1 MIRSEGL
8 IRRYP
13 GFELAVDAL
22 EVPPGR
28 FVTVIG
34 PSGAGKS
41 TLLRLLAGLEHP
53 DRGRVQ
59 LRGRSVFLDQ
69 DRSVLE
75 RSVLANATFGLELAG
90 VRRREAARRVR
101 PWLERV
107 GLADKQSQPAA
118 SLSGGERARLALVRA
133 LATEPDVLFL
143 DEPTQGLDPG
153 NVGRVEE
160 LLRGAH
166 AQGRTI
172 VLVTHNLPQARRLGE
187 ETWFLLAGR
196 LVERAPSEL
205 LFSSPRSDLTR
216 AYVAGE
222 MVY

>member
-8 IRRYP
+8 VRRYP
-13 GFELAVDAL
+13 GFELAVEAL

-41 TLLRLLAGLEHP
+41 TLLRLLAGLERP
-53 DRGRVQ
+53 DRGRVE
-59 LRGRSVFLDQ
+59 LWGRAVFLDQ
-69 DRSVLE
+69 DRTALE
-75 RSVLANATFGLELAG
+75 RSVLANATFGLELHG
-90 VRRREAARRVR
+90 VRRREAVRRVR

-107 GLADKQSQPAA
+107 GLADKLAQPAA

-133 LATEPDVLFL
+133 LAIEPDVLFL
-143 DEPTQGLDPG
+143 DEPTQALDPG
-153 NVGRVEE
+153 NVDRVEG
-160 LLRGAH
+160 LLREAH

-172 VLVTHNLPQARRLGE
+172 VLVTHNLYQARRLGQ

-196 LVERAPSEL
+196 LVERAPSER
-205 LFSSPRSDLTR
+205 LFAAPDHELTR

>member
-1 MIRSEGL
+1 MIRSKGL
-8 IRRYP
+8 VRRYP
-13 GFELAVDAL
+13 GFELTVEAL

-41 TLLRLLAGLEHP
+41 TLLRLLAGLERP
-53 DRGRVQ
+53 DRGRVELQ
-59 LRGRSVFLDQ
+59 GRAVFLDQ
-69 DRSVLE
+69 DRTVLE
-75 RSVLANATFGLELAG
+75 RSVLANATFGLELRG

-107 GLADKQSQPAA
+107 GLADKLAQPAV

-133 LATEPDVLFL
+133 LAIEPDVLFL
-143 DEPTQGLDPG
+143 DEPTQALDPG
-153 NVGRVEE
+153 NVDRVEG
-160 LLRGAH
+160 LLREAH
-166 AQGRTI
+166 GQGRTI
-172 VLVTHNLPQARRLGE
+172 VLVTHNLYQARRLGQ
-187 ETWFLLAGR
+187 ETWFLLGGR
-196 LVERAPSEL
+196 IVERAPSER
-205 LFSSPRSDLTR
+205 LFVRPREALTR